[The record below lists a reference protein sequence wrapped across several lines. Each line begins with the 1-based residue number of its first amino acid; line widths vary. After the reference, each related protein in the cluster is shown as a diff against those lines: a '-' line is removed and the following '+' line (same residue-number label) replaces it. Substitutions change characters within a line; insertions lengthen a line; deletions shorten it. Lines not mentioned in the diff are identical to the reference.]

1 MTTRSQV
8 SVESFEYTYLFTATF
23 ITNLTQCFL
32 QYATAIRS
40 SIIASGNWMRAAS
53 SLPGAQHSG
62 ECKQCTFLDCSNTNY
77 ILLLQNPTR
86 ACRALF
92 QGLGWPVRQSLQAV
106 CPGKIETSARSFPHR
121 TLIDCLLV
129 SSLHAFNMHLTLR
142 RAITNN
148 ILTSTITWR
157 I

>member
-8 SVESFEYTYLFTATF
+8 SVESFEYTYLFTARF
-23 ITNLTQCFL
+23 ITNLTQCIL

-62 ECKQCTFLDCSNTNY
+62 EWKVYIPGLFSNTNY
-77 ILLLQNPTR
+77 TLVLQNPTR

-106 CPGKIETSARSFPHR
+106 CPGKIESSARWFSHR

-129 SSLHAFNMHLTLR
+129 YSLHAFNMHLTLR

-148 ILTSTITWR
+148 ILTSTLTWR

>member
-8 SVESFEYTYLFTATF
+8 SLESFEYIYIFITYLTQF
-23 ITNLTQCFL
+23 IL
-32 QYATAIRS
+32 QYAMAIRS

-62 ECKQCTFLDCSNTNY
+62 ELIVYIPGLFSNNNY

-106 CPGKIETSARSFPHR
+106 CPGKIESSASSCSHR
-121 TLIDCLLV
+121 TFIDCLLV
-129 SSLHAFNMHLTLR
+129 YSLHAFNMHLTLR

-148 ILTSTITWR
+148 ILTSTLT
-157 I
+157 